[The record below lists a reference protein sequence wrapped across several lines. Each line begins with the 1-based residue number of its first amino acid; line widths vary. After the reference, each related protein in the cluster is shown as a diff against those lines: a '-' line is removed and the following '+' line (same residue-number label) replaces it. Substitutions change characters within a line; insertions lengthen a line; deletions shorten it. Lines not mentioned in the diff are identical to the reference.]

1 LRLPVWAW
9 LPPVAFAALLI
20 TSIWPMLG
28 LVASAVVAVTVLAVR
43 APLYAL
49 PVALVL
55 LGFEGSIKMR
65 LSIEDA
71 PYAISLG
78 AALIDLA
85 LFIGLAGLI
94 ASDRA
99 RTLRLLWQ
107 RAGRAERLVAY
118 ALAGWLALAVM
129 QIPLGGNLVDGV
141 EGFRLVHLYVPAFF
155 GGVLLVARMPPDR
168 VAQLLLWV
176 IAPIA
181 AYAAFRGIVGPTDN
195 EREFVEMRTNNF
207 QVGEAPRNSGSF
219 TSSLGLASFL
229 VPAGVFALVLA
240 YLVPSRRPI
249 AVLVFLLSM
258 VGVIASYVRT
268 ALVAIV
274 AGTLVLAA
282 LMVTGAGVSPR
293 HRRYAAGLIL
303 VVLIGG
309 YGATL
314 VAGTADERA
323 ERRAESLLNPF
334 EDESVQTRFDTWKAS
349 IEKVVD
355 EPVGTGL
362 GTVGSAT
369 VTADDRGDD
378 RDGDMSG
385 RGIYTDSSYLLILQ
399 EQGFIGGALFLF
411 GILGLT
417 LLCGRRLAAGKP
429 VQRPLGVAALVAFS
443 SFLVLFLMG
452 DYIEQPGKVLS
463 WMLLGVASW
472 EAYRP

>member
-1 LRLPVWAW
+1 LPIWTWV
-9 LPPVAFAALLI
+9 PPAASAALVISL
-20 TSIWPMLG
+20 IWPMVG
-28 LVASAVVAVTVLAVR
+28 LVTAALIAVTVLAVR

-65 LSIEDA
+65 LSVEDA

-78 AALIDLA
+78 AAMIDLA
-85 LFIGLAGLI
+85 LLISLAGLI

-99 RTLRLLWQ
+99 RSLRLLWR
-107 RAGRAERLVAY
+107 RAGRAERLVVY
-118 ALAGWLALAVM
+118 ALAGWLVLAVV
-129 QIPLGGNLVDGV
+129 QIPLGGKLVDGV
-141 EGFRLVHLYVPAFF
+141 EGFRLVHLYVFAFF
-155 GGVLLVARMPPDR
+155 GGVVLVARMPPDR
-168 VAQLLLWV
+168 LAQVLLLV

-195 EREFVEMRTNNF
+195 EREFVQMRTNNF
-207 QVGEAPRNSGSF
+207 EVGQAPRNSGSF

-240 YLVPSRRPI
+240 YLMPRRRPL
-249 AVLVFLLSM
+249 AVLVFFLSM
-258 VGVIASYVRT
+258 VAVIASYVRT
-268 ALVAIV
+268 ALVAVV
-274 AGTLVLAA
+274 AGTLMLAA
-282 LMVTGAGVSPR
+282 LMAMGAGVSPR
-293 HRRYAAGLIL
+293 RRRYAAGLIVL
-303 VVLIGG
+303 VLLGG

-323 ERRAESLLNPF
+323 ERRAESLLNPL

-349 IEKVVD
+349 LEKVVD

-369 VTADDRGDD
+369 VTPDDRGDNS
-378 RDGDMSG
+378 DGDMSG
-385 RGIYTDSSYLLILQ
+385 RGTYTDSSYLLILQ
-399 EQGFIGGALFLF
+399 EQGFVGGALFLF
-411 GILGLT
+411 GIVGLT
-417 LLCGRRLAAGKP
+417 LLCGRRLAAANP
-429 VQRPLGVAALVAFS
+429 VQRPLGVAALVAFG

-452 DYIEQPGKVLS
+452 DYIEQPGKTLS